1 MLKEAML
8 AMRVTDMEYA
18 PDIRRLLRAGKRDLE
33 IAGVQIQGD
42 IDIQITEDP
51 ETGNITATDNSSIVD
66 DLVITALITY
76 ACARGDYASAEERVK
91 LDASYDLQRRQLA
104 NATGYTDF
112 LDGAGTAVTGSEGSD
127 SPVGNSPEGESDP
140 NESSETSGASA
151 PSEGSA
157 PIEDAETT
165 GNGG

>member
-33 IAGVQIQGD
+33 IAGVKIQGD
-42 IDIQITEDP
+42 IDIQITEDS
-51 ETGNITATDNSSIVD
+51 ETGKITAKDNSSIVD

-112 LDGAGTAVTGSEGSD
+112 LENEAGTADTGTTDGTEE
-127 SPVGNSPEGESDP
+127 PMDP
-140 NESSETSGASA
+140 GDGFQEEPTDGT
-151 PSEGSA
+151 
-157 PIEDAETT
+157 EDEP
-165 GNGG
+165 

>member
-33 IAGVQIQGD
+33 IAGVIIRGS

-51 ETGNITATDNSSIVD
+51 ETGEITATDNSSIKD

-76 ACARGDYASAEERVK
+76 CGARGNYASAEERAK
-91 LDASYDLQRRQLA
+91 LDASYDLQKRQLA

-112 LDGAGTAVTGSEGSD
+112 LDYELVTAGTEEM
-127 SPVGNSPEGESDP
+127 P
-140 NESSETSGASA
+140 
-151 PSEGSA
+151 
-157 PIEDAETT
+157 
-165 GNGG
+165 